1 MNMLLLFESEQSIN
15 NIDNTSQLLIL
26 VLNKIDSNTTIIQQN
41 NKEIIFFSMLFK
53 KNTAQMQIYY

>member
-41 NKEIIFFSMLFK
+41 NKEIIFF
-53 KNTAQMQIYY
+53 